1 MGRRPSS
8 NLNLPPYMR
17 KRVRGV
23 HTYYYF
29 DTGDK
34 PRKEIALGKSKHK
47 VVTAALLVING
58 ESA

>member
-1 MGRRPSS
+1 
-8 NLNLPPYMR
+8 MR